1 MRAPQRLLWAV
12 AALVAGGC
20 YLTPY
25 LAIQQL
31 RSAAAAQDAEALAAQ
46 VDFLALRAHL
56 KTSVQ
61 AHLAG
66 QQLNERGEPTPAA
79 AMGAAIAAALLGPM
93 VDTLVTP
100 ASLGRLLQG
109 QAPAQAVFNSGRSGR
124 SGPRGL
130 PDSANPSST
139 AGATAE
145 QQALET
151 HMAYES
157 LNRFVFSV
165 KKQGVDEDP
174 VHLVLHR
181 KGLLVWQLAEL
192 RLP

>member
-1 MRAPQRLLWAV
+1 MRTRTRLLWV
-12 AALVAGGC
+12 AATLAAGGF

-31 RSAAAAQDAEALAAQ
+31 RSAAAAQDAEKLAAH
-46 VDFLALRAHL
+46 VDFPSLRASL

-66 QQLNERGEPTPAA
+66 LDVNERGEPTPAA
-79 AMGAAIAAALLGPM
+79 AMGAAIAGALLGPM

-109 QAPAQAVFNSGRSGR
+109 QAPMQAVLGSGRRARNERSEPSG
-124 SGPRGL
+124 
-130 PDSANPSST
+130 SASAAET
-139 AGATAE
+139 ATAPP
-145 QQALET
+145 ALET

-165 KKQGVDEDP
+165 KKQGEGEDP

-181 KGLLVWQLAEL
+181 KGLLTWQLAEL

>member
-1 MRAPQRLLWAV
+1 MRTPQRLLWAA
-12 AALVAGGC
+12 AALAAGGF

-31 RSAAAAQDAEALAAQ
+31 RSAAAAQDADALAAQ
-46 VDFLALRAHL
+46 VDFPALRASL

-66 QQLNERGEPTPAA
+66 QELNERGEPTPAA
-79 AMGAAIAAALLGPM
+79 AMGAAIAGALLGPM

-109 QAPAQAVFNSGRSGR
+109 QAPMQAVLGRGRSQQTN
-124 SGPRGL
+124 
-130 PDSANPSST
+130 SAKPPT
-139 AGATAE
+139 APAPP
-145 QQALET
+145 ALET
-151 HMAYES
+151 RMAYES

-165 KKQGVDEDP
+165 KKQGEDEDP

-181 KGLLVWQLAEL
+181 KGLLAWQLAEL

>member
-1 MRAPQRLLWAV
+1 MRTRTRLLWAI
-12 AALVAGGC
+12 AALAAGGF

-25 LAIQQL
+25 LALQQL
-31 RSAAAAQDAEALAAQ
+31 RSAAAAQDAEKLAAQ
-46 VDFLALRAHL
+46 VDFPALRASL

-66 QQLNERGEPTPAA
+66 QDLNERGEPTPTA
-79 AMGAAIAAALLGPM
+79 AMGAAIAGALLGPM

-109 QAPAQAVFNSGRSGR
+109 QAPTQAVLGSGRNERSGR
-124 SGPRGL
+124 DGK
-130 PDSANPSST
+130 PDSANPPS
-139 AGATAE
+139 ATAPLT
-145 QQALET
+145 LET

-165 KKQGVDEDP
+165 KKQGEGEDP

-181 KGLLVWQLAEL
+181 KGLLTWQLAEL

>member
-1 MRAPQRLLWAV
+1 MRTPQRLLWAS
-12 AALVAGGC
+12 AALITGGF

-31 RSAAAAQDAEALAAQ
+31 RSAAAAQDAEGLGAQ
-46 VDFLALRAHL
+46 VDFPALRASL

-61 AHLAG
+61 ARLAG
-66 QQLNERGEPTPAA
+66 QELNERGEPTPAA
-79 AMGAAIAAALLGPM
+79 AMGAAIAGALLGPM
-93 VDTLVTP
+93 VDALVTP

-109 QAPAQAVFNSGRSGR
+109 QAPAAAVFNSGRSDRNDR
-124 SGPRGL
+124 SEAQG
-130 PDSANPSST
+130 SAKPPST
-139 AGATAE
+139 EATADP
-145 QQALET
+145 QALET
-151 HMAYES
+151 RMAYES

-165 KKQGVDEDP
+165 KKQGADEDP

-181 KGLLVWQLAEL
+181 KGLLAWQLAEL

>member
-1 MRAPQRLLWAV
+1 MRTRTRLLWA
-12 AALVAGGC
+12 ATALAAGGF

-31 RSAAAAQDAEALAAQ
+31 RSAAAAQDADGLAAQ
-46 VDFLALRAHL
+46 VDFPALRASL

-61 AHLAG
+61 ARLAS
-66 QQLNERGEPTPAA
+66 QDLNERGEPTPAA
-79 AMGAAIAAALLGPM
+79 AMGAAIAGALLGPM

-109 QAPAQAVFNSGRSGR
+109 QAPAAAVFNSGRSAR
-124 SGPRGL
+124 SEAQG
-130 PDSANPSST
+130 SAKPPS
-139 AGATAE
+139 AEATADP
-145 QQALET
+145 QALET
-151 HMAYES
+151 RMAYES

-165 KKQGVDEDP
+165 KKQGAGEDP

-181 KGLLVWQLAEL
+181 KGLLAWQLAEL

>member
-1 MRAPQRLLWAV
+1 MRTRTWLLWV
-12 AALVAGGC
+12 AAALAAGGF

-31 RSAAAAQDAEALAAQ
+31 RSAAAAQDADGLAAQ
-46 VDFLALRAHL
+46 VDFPALRASL

-66 QQLNERGEPTPAA
+66 QELNERGEPTPAA
-79 AMGAAIAAALLGPM
+79 AMGAAIAGALLGPM

-109 QAPAQAVFNSGRSGR
+109 QAPAAAVLGSGRNER
-124 SGPRGL
+124 SSRAEKPA
-130 PDSANPSST
+130 SAKPPS
-139 AGATAE
+139 AEATADPP
-145 QQALET
+145 ALET
-151 HMAYES
+151 RMAYES

-165 KKQGVDEDP
+165 KKQGTGEEP
-174 VHLVLHR
+174 VHLVLYR
-181 KGLLVWQLAEL
+181 KGLLAWQLAEL